1 MCPFQRRCR
10 HRENGKAGSP
20 ADLTCW
26 VINLQTNCLCLYIYI
41 VTEYSRGN
49 TAWNN
54 CLAKWQLQLYYLYYS
69 RQASVASL
77 CFFSDNI
84 KYWVNQLS
92 TFGVVTLTGFSTTN
106 SWKIIQNWNHEH
118 NLAFAQLL
126 PAPARQFKQ
135 QNPIIWQFN
144 LITSDIWKDYAN
156 LRLHDPWGKEISNRN
171 TLQSDI
177 PSPACLPKDKVI
189 WAKQLAKWTST
200 NTVHGACK
208 GIKLDSSKHGAKSE
222 VRGLSSL
229 KPVFGK
235 NQYMLFNIMLYT
247 WYDMWYLFWTTIV

>member
-1 MCPFQRRCR
+1 M
-10 HRENGKAGSP
+10 
-20 ADLTCW
+20 
-26 VINLQTNCLCLYIYI
+26 
-41 VTEYSRGN
+41 
-49 TAWNN
+49 
-54 CLAKWQLQLYYLYYS
+54 
-69 RQASVASL
+69 
-77 CFFSDNI
+77 
-84 KYWVNQLS
+84 
-92 TFGVVTLTGFSTTN
+92 TLTGFFNYKLCFQLLALQCISQR
-106 SWKIIQNWNHEH
+106 SSGYLPKSYPRKIMQRKPNETKH

-135 QNPIIWQFN
+135 QESNHMAIQPHNFRHLEGLYGGSGN
-144 LITSDIWKDYAN
+144 ESDGQTDCMI
-156 LRLHDPWGKEISNRN
+156 RWGKEISNRN

-208 GIKLDSSKHGAKSE
+208 GIKFDSSKQGVKSE

-247 WYDMWYLFWTTIV
+247 